1 MLFNSFDF
9 LCFFPLVVF
18 VYFVIPKKA
27 RYIWLLFASYYFYM
41 GWNAKYA
48 ILIAASTVMTYVGS
62 LIIEKINT
70 SLVNEEKNKS
80 LYKKVTLIATLLV
93 NLGILFYFKY
103 ANFFIDNLTRV
114 FRALKVELVIPE
126 VDVLLPVGISFY
138 TFQALSYIIDVYRG
152 DLKAEKNLFK
162 YALFVSFFPQLVAG
176 PIERSKNLLSQIQN
190 VHLVKMWNYER
201 ICSGLIIMLVGYF
214 QKMVVAD
221 RAAIFV
227 DAIYNTYWLYG
238 SVEIVMAT
246 VLFAVQIYCDFA
258 GYSLIAIGA
267 AKVMG
272 FSLMENFNTPY
283 FAMSIKD
290 FWSRWHISQSTW
302 FRDYLYI
309 PLGGN
314 RKGKVRRYVN
324 LMITFLVSGL
334 WHGSSWNYVAWGG
347 LHGFYQVVGNIK
359 NDYLKKKNI
368 KQNESFSSKLGK
380 GLVTFVLVDFAWLF
394 FRASSLKSAFEMI
407 VHVFTRPNAW
417 VLFDKSLYTHGLDQN
432 EFHVL
437 IFAIVV
443 LLLLDLVKRM
453 TNKSIDVWLSEQ
465 QIWFRWTVIFVLLFT
480 CILFGVYGE
489 GYDASQFIY
498 FQF

>member
-9 LCFFPLVVF
+9 LCFFPAVVLVF
-18 VYFVIPKKA
+18 FIIPKKT
-27 RYIWLLFASYYFYM
+27 RYIWLLITSYYFYM

-48 ILIAASTVMTYVGS
+48 ILIAASTVMTYAGS
-62 LIIEKINT
+62 LIIEKINA
-70 SLVNEEKNKS
+70 SAEEHNRKKVI
-80 LYKKVTLIATLLV
+80 YKKITLVATLLA

-103 ANFFIDNLTRV
+103 ANFFIENIERV
-114 FRALKVELVIPE
+114 FRVLKIELVIPE

-138 TFQALSYIIDVYRG
+138 TFQALGYIMDVYRG
-152 DLKAEKNLFK
+152 ELKAEKNLLK

-176 PIERSKNLLSQIQN
+176 PIERSKNLLEQVKN
-190 VHLVKMWNYER
+190 VHLIKVWNYER
-201 ICSGLIIMLVGYF
+201 ICSGLIVMLVGYF
-214 QKMVVAD
+214 QKMVIAD

-227 DAIYNTYWLYG
+227 DYIYNAYWLYG
-238 SVEIVMAT
+238 SVEIILAT
-246 VLFAVQIYCDFA
+246 LLFAIQIYCDFA

-283 FAMSIKD
+283 FATSIKD
-290 FWSRWHISQSTW
+290 FWSRWHISLSTW

-314 RKGKVRRYVN
+314 RKGKLRRYVN

-347 LHGFYQVVGNIK
+347 LHGLYQVLGNIK
-359 NDYLKKKNI
+359 NDFLNKGNI
-368 KQNESFSSKLGK
+368 QQKESFSSKLGK

-394 FRASSLKSAFEMI
+394 FRANSLRSAFEMI
-407 VHVFTRPNAW
+407 MRIFTKPNTW
-417 VLFDKSLYTHGLDQN
+417 VLFDKSLYTCGLNEN
-432 EFHVL
+432 EFSVL
-437 IFAIVV
+437 FFAIVV
-443 LLLLDLVKRM
+443 LLLIDLVKRM
-453 TNKSIDVWLSEQ
+453 TGKTIEVWLGEQ

>member
-9 LCFFPLVVF
+9 LCFFPLVVLI
-18 VYFVIPKKA
+18 YFVIPKKI

-48 ILIAASTVMTYVGS
+48 LLIAASTIMTYAGS
-62 LIIEKINT
+62 LVIEKINNA
-70 SLVNEEKNKS
+70 LVDKNKKKNI
-80 LYKKVTLIATLLV
+80 YKKITLVVTLMA

-103 ANFFIDNLTRV
+103 VNFFIDNLERV
-114 FRALKVELVIPE
+114 LRVLKIELVIQE

-138 TFQALSYIIDVYRG
+138 TFQALSYIMDVYRG
-152 DLKAEKNLFK
+152 ELKAEKNLLK

-176 PIERSKNLLSQIQN
+176 PIERSKNLLWQVKNI
-190 VHLVKMWNYER
+190 HLIKVWNYER

-214 QKMVVAD
+214 QKMVIAD

-227 DAIYNTYWLYG
+227 DTIYNSYWLYG
-238 SVEIVMAT
+238 SVEVILAT
-246 VLFAVQIYCDFA
+246 LLFAVQIYCDFA
-258 GYSLIAIGA
+258 GYSFIAIGA

-290 FWSRWHISQSTW
+290 FWSRWHISLSTW

-314 RKGKVRRYVN
+314 RKGKIRRYAN

-347 LHGFYQVVGNIK
+347 LHGLYQVVGNIK
-359 NDYLKKKNI
+359 NDFLKKKNI
-368 KQNESFSSKLGK
+368 RQKESFSSKLGK

-394 FRASSLKSAFEMI
+394 FRANSLKSAFEMI
-407 VHVFTRPNAW
+407 VRIFTRPNAW
-417 VLFDKSLYTHGLDQN
+417 VLFDKSLYTHGLNEN

-437 IFAIVV
+437 IFAIIV
-443 LLLLDLVKRM
+443 LVLIDLAKRL
-453 TNKSIDVWLSEQ
+453 TNKTIDVWLSEQ